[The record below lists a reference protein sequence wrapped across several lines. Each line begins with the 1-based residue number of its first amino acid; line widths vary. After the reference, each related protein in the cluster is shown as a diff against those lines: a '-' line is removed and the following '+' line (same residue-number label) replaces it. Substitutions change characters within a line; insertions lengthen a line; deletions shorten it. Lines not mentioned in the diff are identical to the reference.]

1 MRRFLIYILVSL
13 SVCSVGCESET
24 VRPVTSSIAGSYS
37 GYSASQVSIIGLT
50 EIIWRGDEMIPAVL
64 TVYLDLLDSS
74 GSRIKSP
81 GVFRMELFTYVPR
94 SSLPMGRRITAWDDV
109 NLYQY
114 ADNNQYWQD
123 HLRAYK
129 FDLQLNF
136 FPQKG
141 QTYIL
146 QATCTTPSGRHL
158 IDTSR
163 ITYMK

>member
-1 MRRFLIYILVSL
+1 MYILVSL
-13 SVCSVGCESET
+13 AVCSVGCEPET
-24 VRPVTSSIAGSYS
+24 VRPVTSSISRLYT
-37 GYSASQVSIIGLT
+37 GYSASQISIMGLT
-50 EIIWRGDEMIPAVL
+50 EIVWGGDEMIPAEL

-81 GVFRMELFTYVPR
+81 GVFRMELYTYVPR
-94 SSLPMGRRITAWDDV
+94 SSLPMGKRITAWDDQ
-109 NLYQY
+109 NLHLFV
-114 ADNNQYWQD
+114 DNNEPWQD

-146 QATCTTPSGRHL
+146 QATCITPSGRHL